1 MKKCVATCIY
11 RSKTMVSF
19 SVNCNGT
26 IVILANKKKEYPSFT
41 ELTEACLA
49 LLDNNGFYVDTQ
61 NLFGKTFYNIQ
72 FINLDNP
79 AKVFQ
84 TFIDKEVM

>member
-49 LLDNNGFYVDTQ
+49 VPSRNRNHVAVSAWRQSLAPVLHSTR
-61 NLFGKTFYNIQ
+61 T
-72 FINLDNP
+72 
-79 AKVFQ
+79 
-84 TFIDKEVM
+84 

>member
-26 IVILANKKKEYPSFT
+26 IVILANKKKEYPQ
-41 ELTEACLA
+41 LYRAYRG
-49 LLDNNGFYVDTQ
+49 LLGS
-61 NLFGKTFYNIQ
+61 
-72 FINLDNP
+72 
-79 AKVFQ
+79 A
-84 TFIDKEVM
+84 